1 MSSTYRGFF
10 GAEYGVKSTIKMW
23 FITLIIACFA
33 WLIAAGFWYFKIL
46 PGRTAPFPIPDK
58 KGIVEL
64 MLGRE
69 NVEYSRS
76 LDRYN
81 QSAMRRA
88 KIAFRATVLAPIFT
102 ILIVF
107 LYFRHVSKKQ
117 GAGKEVRGSRLVT
130 PRRLNKLLRKRRSLK
145 YRFPFIGI
153 IYRIAMGVSKGK
165 RELRIGKVKLP
176 KKLETEHCLCVGRP
190 GSGKTTLLY
199 GIIQSLRVRN
209 ARAIIYDCKGDY
221 IEKFYDPQ
229 KDLLFNPFDKR
240 TIRWSIF
247 NEIDNSLNIDIR
259 QLDVG
264 QIVNSLIPDKPKKD
278 GKGGYF
284 EEAPRDV
291 LAGIL
296 LYLCRKKKR
305 TNKDLWDMCCEK
317 PSAIREKFRK
327 VPECRGFIRHL
338 EGGEQSVRCSDLMAT
353 FSKEVNPFKYLV
365 NSSGDFSFKDWV
377 ENGKGFLFIAN
388 KPSQQATL
396 KPLQSLIIDI
406 MLTKGIDLTDD
417 INRRLF
423 LIVDEFGTLQ
433 KLPTFVNF
441 LTNSRSKGG
450 SVWCGIQDFG
460 TIGETYGSYIKET
473 FFNSFGAFFC
483 MKVDAV
489 ETSSYVSKAFG
500 QREILK
506 QRPTMQVSDDH
517 VGHGSLSENKIED
530 LILASEITNLNK
542 LEGYLR
548 ISNCAVTKTKV
559 KRKEIPNKS
568 KAFEPREA
576 GILDIKPQVIEPK
589 TSEAKPGKNKNKLK
603 DAMAI
608 KVKSKKNIRPKKK
621 KNK

>member
-1 MSSTYRGFF
+1 MSATYKGFF

-23 FITLIIACFA
+23 FNTIIIACFV
-33 WLIAAGFWYFKIL
+33 WLIAAGFWYFKVL
-46 PGRTAPFPIPDK
+46 PGRTAPFPKTDK

-69 NVEYSRS
+69 NAEYSRS

-81 QSAMRRA
+81 QSVVKRA
-88 KIAFRATVLAPIFT
+88 KIAFRAMLGFPILV
-102 ILIVF
+102 ILVAFFI
-107 LYFRHVSKKQ
+107 FRRISKKQ
-117 GAGKEVRGSRLVT
+117 GAERQIRGSRLVT
-130 PRRLNKLLRKRRSLK
+130 PRRLNRLLKK
-145 YRFPFIGI
+145 EGE
-153 IYRIAMGVSKGK
+153 MD
-165 RELRIGKVKLP
+165 LRIGQVKLP

-190 GSGKTTLLY
+190 GSGKTTFLY
-199 GIIQSLRVRN
+199 GIIQRLRERN
-209 ARAIIYDCKGDY
+209 ERVIIYDCKGDY
-221 IEKFYDPQ
+221 IEKFYNSQ

-240 TIRWSIF
+240 TINWAIF
-247 NEIDNSLNIDIR
+247 NEIDNSLNTDIR
-259 QLDVG
+259 ELDIG
-264 QIVNSLIPDKPKKD
+264 QIANSLIPDKPKKN
-278 GKGGYF
+278 GKDDYF
-284 EEAPRDV
+284 SETPRDV

-296 LYLCRKKKR
+296 LYLCAKNKR
-305 TNKDLWDMCCEK
+305 TNKDLWDMCCDS
-317 PSAIREKFRK
+317 PSVLRNKFRDPDATK
-327 VPECRGFIRHL
+327 FCQGYIRHL
-338 EGGEQSVRCSDLMAT
+338 EGGEKSVRVSDLMAT
-353 FSKEVNPFKYLV
+353 FSREVKPFKYLV
-365 NSSGDFSFKDWV
+365 DSSGDFSFKDWV
-377 ENGKGFLFIAN
+377 TNGKGFLFIAN

-460 TIGETYGSYIKET
+460 TIGETYGSNIKET

-568 KAFEPREA
+568 KAFEPREVTE
-576 GILDIKPQVIEPK
+576 LKTNEKTKNKIKPNLNDFNKDLQTEVNPK
-589 TSEAKPGKNKNKLK
+589 
-603 DAMAI
+603 
-608 KVKSKKNIRPKKK
+608 KKREGWKKK
-621 KNK
+621 KNYHKKTKKKKG

>member
-1 MSSTYRGFF
+1 MNTYKGFF

-23 FITLIIACFA
+23 FNTLIISGFV
-33 WLIAAGFWYFKIL
+33 WLIAAGICYFKFL
-46 PGRTAPFPIPDK
+46 PGKTVSFSIPSK

-64 MLGRE
+64 MLGRDA
-69 NVEYSRS
+69 EYSRS
-76 LDRYN
+76 LDRWN
-81 QSAMRRA
+81 QSVMKRA
-88 KIAFRATVLAPIFT
+88 KKSFRKTVWAPPIAFILLIF
-102 ILIVF
+102 L
-107 LYFRHVSKKQ
+107 FRSVAGKQ
-117 GAGKEVRGSRLVT
+117 GKGKEIRGSQLVT
-130 PRRLNKLLRKRRSLK
+130 PRRLNGLLRKEGEVDLK
-145 YRFPFIGI
+145 IGQ
-153 IYRIAMGVSKGK
+153 
-165 RELRIGKVKLP
+165 VKLP

-190 GSGKTTLLY
+190 GSGKTTFLY
-199 GIIQSLRVRN
+199 GIIQRLRERN
-209 ARAIIYDCKGDY
+209 ERAIIYDCKGDY

-240 TIRWSIF
+240 TINWSIF
-247 NEIDNSLNIDIR
+247 NEIDNSLNTDIR
-259 QLDVG
+259 ELDVG
-264 QIVNSLIPDKPKKD
+264 QIANSLIPDRPKKD
-278 GKGGYF
+278 GKNDYF
-284 EEAPRDV
+284 ESTPRDV

-296 LYLCRKKKR
+296 LYLCAKNKR

-317 PSAIREKFRK
+317 PSSIRDKFREPAAAK
-327 VPECRGFIRHL
+327 FCQGYIRHL
-338 EGGEQSVRCSDLMAT
+338 EGGEQSVRVSDLMAT
-353 FSKEVNPFKYLV
+353 FSREVKPFKYLV
-365 NSSGDFSFKDWV
+365 DSSGDFSFKDWV
-377 ENGKGFLFIAN
+377 VNGKGFLFIAN

-460 TIGETYGSYIKET
+460 TIGETYGSNIKET

-530 LILASEITNLNK
+530 LILASEITKLNK

-548 ISNCAVTKTKV
+548 MSNYPMTKTRV
-559 KRKEIPNKS
+559 EREEIPNKS
-568 KAFEPREA
+568 KAFEPRDVTELETNEK
-576 GILDIKPQVIEPK
+576 I
-589 TSEAKPGKNKNKLK
+589 
-603 DAMAI
+603 
-608 KVKSKKNIRPKKK
+608 K
-621 KNK
+621 KNKIKPNLKDLMSI

>member
-1 MSSTYRGFF
+1 
-10 GAEYGVKSTIKMW
+10 
-23 FITLIIACFA
+23 
-33 WLIAAGFWYFKIL
+33 
-46 PGRTAPFPIPDK
+46 
-58 KGIVEL
+58 
-64 MLGRE
+64 
-69 NVEYSRS
+69 
-76 LDRYN
+76 
-81 QSAMRRA
+81 
-88 KIAFRATVLAPIFT
+88 
-102 ILIVF
+102 
-107 LYFRHVSKKQ
+107 
-117 GAGKEVRGSRLVT
+117 
-130 PRRLNKLLRKRRSLK
+130 
-145 YRFPFIGI
+145 
-153 IYRIAMGVSKGK
+153 
-165 RELRIGKVKLP
+165 
-176 KKLETEHCLCVGRP
+176 
-190 GSGKTTLLY
+190 
-199 GIIQSLRVRN
+199 
-209 ARAIIYDCKGDY
+209 
-221 IEKFYDPQ
+221 
-229 KDLLFNPFDKR
+229 
-240 TIRWSIF
+240 
-247 NEIDNSLNIDIR
+247 
-259 QLDVG
+259 
-264 QIVNSLIPDKPKKD
+264 
-278 GKGGYF
+278 
-284 EEAPRDV
+284 
-291 LAGIL
+291 
-296 LYLCRKKKR
+296 
-305 TNKDLWDMCCEK
+305 MCCEK

-327 VPECRGFIRHL
+327 VPECWGFIRHL

-377 ENGKGFLFIAN
+377 EKGKGFLFIAN

-460 TIGETYGSYIKET
+460 TIGETYGHNIKET

-542 LEGYLR
+542 FEGYLR

-559 KRKEIPNKS
+559 KRRGIPNKS